1 MKFKHY
7 FYDSHVDFKA
17 ISKKKIVLSIL
28 LGLISAIVIY
38 CFFYVV
44 RETDRMMSLDFEN
57 RPLTLTDARR
67 NLYNLFFAAISMVLG
82 NSIAINFLVSRP
94 QNIFSRRNNKRNRII
109 NDQSFLGPNFIY
121 WFTQIWFQFGAFASE
136 IVGSKFLDFYLLP
149 SILIIVVLYL
159 DSWKTLILVIK
170 KNRWKIQLI
179 HLMFFVIAT
188 FILSR
193 VDVVDYKSI
202 DDSMLI
208 KNPSVDVP
216 SSLYQ
221 NNNHRN
227 NYYDNLVFKMNFVSE
242 TEVGLFNSEN
252 EQIELYEIYSYIHK
266 WMEDVPEEQQS
277 KISPK
282 LRANKNVPIKY
293 IKEFE
298 LKVLTSGQLDIIYEI
313 TNEDEL
319 TSRFYNSKLKH
330 RISPSL
336 QEELPLLPGEPTRV
350 PFFNY
355 YYKELKSQ
363 DTLRIKI
370 SNKVKIKNL
379 EAPLNM
385 LPRMLKN
392 YINKSTIIEYVYDN
406 SATYQDYIN
415 VLSAHKMAVW
425 ELRETENYDEI
436 DSQYHRNQY
445 SRDEELNKER
455 YRIREKYPVNIT
467 ERFE

>member
-1 MKFKHY
+1 MKFNHL
-7 FYDSHVDFKA
+7 FYDSEINFKS
-17 ISKKKIVLSIL
+17 ISRTKIVLSIL
-28 LGLISAIVIY
+28 LGLVSAIVIY

-82 NSIAINFLVSRP
+82 NSIAISFLVSRP

-121 WFTQIWFQFGAFASE
+121 WFTQIWFLFGAFASE

-202 DDSMLI
+202 DDSILI

-221 NNNHRN
+221 NDNHRN

-266 WMEDVPEEQQS
+266 WMEYAPEEQQS
-277 KISPK
+277 RMSSR
-282 LRANKNVPIKY
+282 LRANRNVPIKY
-293 IKEFE
+293 IKQFE
-298 LKVLTSGQLDIIYEI
+298 LKVLTSGQSDIIYEI
-313 TNEDEL
+313 ANEDEL

-330 RISPSL
+330 GISLSL
-336 QEELPLLPGEPTRV
+336 QDKLPLLPGETPRV
-350 PFFNY
+350 PFLEH
-355 YYKELKSQ
+355 YYKGLKFQ
-363 DTLRIKI
+363 DTLRLSI
-370 SNKVKIKNL
+370 SNKIEIKNL
-379 EAPLNM
+379 EVPLNM
-385 LPRMLKN
+385 LPRTLKN
-392 YINKSTIIEYVYDN
+392 YINNSTVIEYIYDD
-406 SATYQDYIN
+406 STTYQDYIN
-415 VLSAHKMAVW
+415 VLSAHKTAVW
-425 ELRETENYDEI
+425 EMRVIENYDVI
-436 DSQYHRNQY
+436 DSTIQRNLF
-445 SRDEELNKER
+445 SRDEKLRNER
-455 YRIREKYPVNIT
+455 FRIQKKYPINIT